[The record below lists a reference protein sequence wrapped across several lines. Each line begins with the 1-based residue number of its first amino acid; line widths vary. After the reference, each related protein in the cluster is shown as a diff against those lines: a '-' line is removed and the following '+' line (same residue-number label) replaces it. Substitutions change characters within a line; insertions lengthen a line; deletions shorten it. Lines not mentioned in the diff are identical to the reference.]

1 MKIFFM
7 RKLFFSYEYKR
18 LQSLTLDI
26 QIHIEAVSWCKNYDA
41 FHQMIFHCKREKKTH
56 NKIDDKM
63 ECEWIE
69 MPCIHLC
76 QNSYDN
82 MIHSIS
88 YKTFFFC
95 FSAQVYQIYLY
106 NIIRIHWATTEC
118 ADFSVVPNTL
128 FFLAS
133 FSLTLFIAL
142 LSQHHKIKCI
152 YLWKKN
158 KISNQDWRRHMFVI
172 HMSWKVYFICVIFQ
186 LLLELFEMSSLFDG

>member
-1 MKIFFM
+1 MKIFFI

-26 QIHIEAVSWCKNYDA
+26 QIHIEAISWCKNYDA

-63 ECEWIE
+63 ECERIE

-88 YKTFFFC
+88 YKTFFSAFLPKSIKYISIILYASIERRQNVLIFPSYQILYFFLLLFPLLSLLPRSTNITKLNAYIYEKKKQDFKSRLEASHVC
-95 FSAQVYQIYLY
+95 YTYELKGLFYMRNFSAASGAFR
-106 NIIRIHWATTEC
+106 NE
-118 ADFSVVPNTL
+118 FVV
-128 FFLAS
+128 
-133 FSLTLFIAL
+133 
-142 LSQHHKIKCI
+142 
-152 YLWKKN
+152 
-158 KISNQDWRRHMFVI
+158 
-172 HMSWKVYFICVIFQ
+172 
-186 LLLELFEMSSLFDG
+186 